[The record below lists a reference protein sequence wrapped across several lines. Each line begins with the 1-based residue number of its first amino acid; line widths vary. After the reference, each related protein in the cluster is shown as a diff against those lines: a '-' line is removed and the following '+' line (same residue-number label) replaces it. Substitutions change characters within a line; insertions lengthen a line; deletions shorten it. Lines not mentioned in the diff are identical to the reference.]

1 MIFLPNNGIELF
13 IMHPF
18 YRYFAVIAVYIF
30 FLLFSCVAFAQP
42 ADEKNNAPTISLSA
56 PKHIKT
62 LLTDY
67 FELPQTPLADE
78 TDQSAFMRRAKH
90 EINALLAT
98 AGYFTPTVTVTLQ
111 SQDNKL
117 VINVDPGP
125 PALVNN
131 VTIEFKGD
139 LAIDE
144 PKQRA
149 RVKQLR
155 DSWPLTIK
163 TPFRSAEWEEAK
175 AVLLSEVTRKDYP
188 AAFVVESQAIV
199 DPKNA
204 RVQLSIIIDSGPAF
218 YFGDLV
224 ISGLERY
231 DQTELNISNAA
242 SFRAGDPYSR
252 DLLFAFQAA
261 LQNIPHLSTVT
272 VRIDP
277 DVLLHEAVPVEVL
290 ITEKPSKSTALGGGY
305 SSNNGLRGEADF
317 RDHNFL
323 GRAWDMNTMLRWEQK
338 RQTLLFGVDTLPDD
352 NNANY
357 NFDARLQTTNIE
369 NLKTT
374 NQRVSLSR
382 QHLTKRTLQ
391 QYGISWQ
398 RENKRPSGEANQI
411 NTALALNWRWRFNQI
426 DDPVNIRDGHV
437 TDLRV
442 SGATQKILSDK
453 NFLQTYARQQFWW
466 PIGKHDVLYLR
477 GEAGYTFAESSSGIP
492 QEFLFRAGGIHS
504 VRGYKFKS
512 LGVREGNAVVG
523 GRTMATGTLEY
534 THWFLQN
541 WGAALFTDVGDAAEN
556 WKDFNFRLGYGAG
569 VRWRSPAG
577 PLAIDLARRH
587 DTGTLRVYF
596 SLAVAF

>member
-13 IMHPF
+13 IMRPF

-78 TDQSAFMRRAKH
+78 TAQSVFIRRAKH

-199 DPKNA
+199 DPENA

-231 DQTELNISNAA
+231 DQAELNISNAA

-290 ITEKPSKSTALGGGY
+290 ITEKKSKSTALGGGY
-305 SSNNGLRGEADF
+305 SSNNGARGEANY

-323 GRAWDMNTMLRWEQK
+323 DRAWDMEHNATMEQK
-338 RQTLLFGVDTLPDD
+338 RQTFLFGIDTLPDD

-357 NFDARLQTTNIE
+357 SFDARLQRTDIK
-369 NLKTT
+369 NLETT
-374 NQRVSLSR
+374 NQRVSFSR
-382 QHLTKRTLQ
+382 QHLTKSTLQ

-398 RENKRPSGEANQI
+398 REEKRPSGGINQI
-411 NTALALNWRWRFNQI
+411 NEALALNWRWR
-426 DDPVNIRDGHV
+426 
-437 TDLRV
+437 
-442 SGATQKILSDK
+442 LS
-453 NFLQTYARQQFWW
+453 N
-466 PIGKHDVLYLR
+466 
-477 GEAGYTFAESSSGIP
+477 
-492 QEFLFRAGGIHS
+492 
-504 VRGYKFKS
+504 
-512 LGVREGNAVVG
+512 
-523 GRTMATGTLEY
+523 
-534 THWFLQN
+534 
-541 WGAALFTDVGDAAEN
+541 
-556 WKDFNFRLGYGAG
+556 
-569 VRWRSPAG
+569 
-577 PLAIDLARRH
+577 
-587 DTGTLRVYF
+587 
-596 SLAVAF
+596 